1 MFIPV
6 LPVDAV
12 IRYQAALHF
21 TPARDEKHE
30 FNPLPQHLADE
41 FGWPGIVDALAA
53 ASARLTPEERRT
65 GAIYTFNY
73 GEAAAL
79 ELLGRGRGLPTVV
92 SGHNQYWVWGLRGST
107 LDPVLVIGGS
117 VKGLSSDY
125 REVTEV
131 GRTPADPHAMPYES
145 NRPIHLCRGRK
156 TDPVATWPEEKHFE

>member
-1 MFIPV
+1 
-6 LPVDAV
+6 VDTLL
-12 IRYQAALHF
+12 RYQAALHF
-21 TPARDEKHE
+21 TPARDEKHD
-30 FNPLPQHLADE
+30 FNPLPQHLADQ
-41 FGWPGIVDALAA
+41 FGWPGIVDALAE

-92 SGHNQYWVWGLRGST
+92 SGHNQYWLWGPRGST
-107 LDPVLVIGGS
+107 LDPLLVIGGS
-117 VKGLSSDY
+117 VKGLSNDY

-145 NRPIHLCRGRK
+145 DRPIHLCRGRR
-156 TDPVATWPEEKHFE
+156 TDPVATWSEEKHFE